1 MWYKERMFLR
11 YFFGSGV
18 KRAIF
23 LVKMSSYFVWRTKEF
38 CFLKQFCF
46 KVPNDSFVQKAMTN
60 RNENVRCSKCTF
72 NLLNCHRCADIKSFV
87 LLPLQ
92 VKQKK
97 NFVSKVFFSS
107 KLLLSFHLYLCVS
120 RIQHTKENKSSD
132 SSSRRSVI

>member
-1 MWYKERMFLR
+1 MLNEQFSWSICLVILSERRNFAFYSNFTFR
-11 YFFGSGV
+11 S
-18 KRAIF
+18 
-23 LVKMSSYFVWRTKEF
+23 
-38 CFLKQFCF
+38 
-46 KVPNDSFVQKAMTN
+46 NDSFVQRAMTN
-60 RNENVRCSKCTF
+60 LNENVRCRKCTF

-92 VKQKK
+92 VKQK

>member
-97 NFVSKVFFSS
+97 FFQKYSSLLNFYFPFI
-107 KLLLSFHLYLCVS
+107 YICVS
-120 RIQHTKENKSSD
+120 AESNIQKKTKAQTAAVGE
-132 SSSRRSVI
+132 V